1 MVDKL
6 ARLHPC
12 FPTKTRIAIVGGG
25 PSGLSAA
32 YALCT
37 LGYSHVTILEK
48 NRHQG
53 GMCESVEIEGKCPIT
68 YVVMYN
74 LEFKNTC

>member
-1 MVDKL
+1 MEGSSTIDKL

-37 LGYSHVTILEK
+37 LGYSHVTVLEK
-48 NRHQG
+48 NRHPG
-53 GMCESVEIEGKCPIT
+53 GMCESLEIEGNRCAT
-68 YVVMYN
+68 YV
-74 LEFKNTC
+74 